1 LIEKKEC
8 RIDVHRGVVMIRIK
22 FEQVRQALEKILLG
36 RGCPEGHAFKVAH
49 EVARNSLEGTYT
61 HGINRFPR
69 LVSNIDQKTVNMGAK
84 PSLIHAFGALENY
97 DGNLGFGITN
107 AWASMGRAIELAK
120 EHGIGCVAI
129 RNTNHWLRAATYGYE
144 AVDAGM
150 AGICFTNTM
159 PNLPTW
165 GAVDPRIGNN
175 PLVMAFPWRDGD
187 ILVDMAMSQYS
198 YGALELATL
207 EGRQMP
213 FAAGFDADGNL
224 TTDPR
229 AVCTSMRA
237 VPIGYWKGAALSFAL
252 DIFTG
257 SLSLGNTTSEI
268 GKRGG
273 EYGLSQTF
281 IAIDFAKIAPRDQ
294 VETIIRNAVEDLLS
308 SKPDGTDRPIVYAGQ
323 RMKET
328 AQKNSLEGIPV
339 DERVWEG
346 ILAL

>member
-1 LIEKKEC
+1 
-8 RIDVHRGVVMIRIK
+8 MIRITFDEVK
-22 FEQVRQALEKILLG
+22 QVLEKILLE
-36 RGCPEGHAFKVAH
+36 RGCPEIHACKVAH

-69 LVSNIDQKTVNMGAK
+69 LISTIDQKIVDMAAE
-84 PSLIHAFGALENY
+84 PSILNAFGALENY

-120 EHGIGCVAI
+120 IHGIGCVAI
-129 RNTNHWLRAATYGYE
+129 RNTNHWLRAATYGYQAIE
-144 AVDAGM
+144 AGM

-165 GAVDPRIGNN
+165 GAVDPRLGNN
-175 PLVMAFPWRDGD
+175 PLVIAFPYKEGD

-207 EGRQMP
+207 EERQMP
-213 FAAGFDADGNL
+213 FPAGFDAQGNL
-224 TTDPR
+224 TTDPG
-229 AVCTSMRA
+229 AVCRSMRA
-237 VPIGYWKGAALSFAL
+237 VPIGYWKGAALAFAL

-268 GKRGG
+268 SKRGG

-281 IAIDFAKIAPRDQ
+281 IAIDFAKIAPLDQ
-294 VETIIRNAVEDLLS
+294 VEIIVRNAVEDLLA

-323 RMKET
+323 RLRET
-328 AQKNSLEGIPV
+328 VQSNSLEGIPV
-339 DERVWEG
+339 DERVWKG